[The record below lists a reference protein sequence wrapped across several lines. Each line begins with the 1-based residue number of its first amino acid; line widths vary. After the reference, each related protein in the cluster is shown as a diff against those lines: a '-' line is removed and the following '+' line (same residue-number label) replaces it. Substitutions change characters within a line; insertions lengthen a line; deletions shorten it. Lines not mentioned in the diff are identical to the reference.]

1 MFRTLH
7 SKLLFYFLFISL
19 SGIIIVTFA
28 IHFGFLGSFN
38 HYLEQKRVDQIEIV
52 LSSLEEEYRMY
63 GQVSGETIT
72 NTIHHQAMTE
82 NIYYQFFDLNER
94 LVFDSTFMGQMMGR
108 MRRNQMSGNS
118 IDLSS
123 KEIKIIPVAFNG
135 EELGE
140 LHVYYPIEFVDLDSD
155 FLKQFYSYLIGA
167 VIFIVV
173 LSLVISLIV
182 SKKITSGLRQVIK
195 ATNELKR
202 HNDGIKLESN
212 GHVKEVQQLVDSF
225 NELSHSLN
233 TQKQLRKQFTNDL
246 AHELRTPLATLQ
258 SQLEA
263 FIDGIWEPTSE
274 RLKQG
279 HDELMR
285 LVRLVDDLEH
295 LLAAEN
301 PQIQLHLTEI
311 NGGELLSSI
320 YELCRTTFER
330 KDIQFLLEVA
340 EPNLA
345 FIGDLD
351 RMNQILTNV
360 INNALK
366 YTGESGKVTIS
377 TYKKDDNIIFKVE
390 DTGQGI
396 SKEDL
401 PHIFERFYR
410 GEKSRDRRTGGV
422 GIGLSIVKAL
432 VKAQNGQIK
441 IISNVEE
448 GTTVYIIF
456 KSSNNSGSY

>member
-1 MFRTLH
+1 M
-7 SKLLFYFLFISL
+7 
-19 SGIIIVTFA
+19 
-28 IHFGFLGSFN
+28 
-38 HYLEQKRVDQIEIV
+38 
-52 LSSLEEEYRMY
+52 
-63 GQVSGETIT
+63 
-72 NTIHHQAMTE
+72 
-82 NIYYQFFDLNER
+82 
-94 LVFDSTFMGQMMGR
+94 
-108 MRRNQMSGNS
+108 
-118 IDLSS
+118 
-123 KEIKIIPVAFNG
+123 
-135 EELGE
+135 
-140 LHVYYPIEFVDLDSD
+140 
-155 FLKQFYSYLIGA
+155 
-167 VIFIVV
+167 
-173 LSLVISLIV
+173 
-182 SKKITSGLRQVIK
+182 TSGLHQVVD
-195 ATNELKR
+195 ATRELQQ
-202 HNDGIKLESN
+202 HNDGIKLEMN
-212 GHVKEVQQLVDSF
+212 GQVTEMQQLVDSF

-233 TQKQLRKQFTNDL
+233 TQKQLQKQFTNDL

-258 SQLEA
+258 SQIEA
-263 FIDGIWEPTSE
+263 FLDGIWEPTPE

-279 HDELMR
+279 HGDLMR
-285 LVRLVDDLEH
+285 LVRLVNDLEY

-311 NGGELLSSI
+311 DAGELLSSI
-320 YELCRTTFER
+320 YERYRTTFE
-330 KDIQFLLEVA
+330 KKNIQFFLEVPK
-340 EPNLA
+340 PNLL
-345 FIGDLD
+345 FLGDLD